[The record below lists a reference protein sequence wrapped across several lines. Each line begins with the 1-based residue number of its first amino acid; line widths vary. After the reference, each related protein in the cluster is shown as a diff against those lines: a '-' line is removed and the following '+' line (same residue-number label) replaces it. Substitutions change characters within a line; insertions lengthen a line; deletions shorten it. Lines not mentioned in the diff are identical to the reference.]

1 MMQVQLINEEFS
13 RLASSNERPEV
24 ERRIYIGRQQSRRGF
39 GRISICELRRKT
51 DLRECLMHWRLG
63 LACRYID
70 IFVPPK
76 ASSVSKAAWTGY
88 SMMNS
93 QDSQAR
99 MSDQRS
105 SDQIWMPVGRYIMAK
120 WRRMRPNM
128 DAGGPVH
135 NGEVATDES
144 CFVETARLRVCPRE
158 GQYGI
163 QVPLGAWH
171 SVVVHEPSTILEA
184 KDGAYGK

>member
-24 ERRIYIGRQQSRRGF
+24 ERL
-39 GRISICELRRKT
+39 EDLHRKAAESE
-51 DLRECLMHWRLG
+51 RCLMHWRLG

-120 WRRMRPNM
+120 WRRMR
-128 DAGGPVH
+128 
-135 NGEVATDES
+135 
-144 CFVETARLRVCPRE
+144 
-158 GQYGI
+158 
-163 QVPLGAWH
+163 
-171 SVVVHEPSTILEA
+171 VVS
-184 KDGAYGK
+184 